1 MNTSQAGSAARAAW
15 LSSCCNQS
23 GSPPETSEGSHA
35 VLQVA
40 VLGVLSLL
48 VLCGVLFL
56 GGDLLLRA
64 QGLTQLLAREHHAPP
79 EAEPCGTS
87 GGEDS
92 EDT

>member
-23 GSPPETSEGSHA
+23 GGPTEALQGSHA
-35 VLQVA
+35 VVQVV

-64 QGLTQLLAREHHAPP
+64 QGLTQLLSREHHEPP
-79 EAEPCGTS
+79 EAEPRGTS
-87 GGEDS
+87 EGEDS